1 MFGRVR
7 VLAFQLLIL
16 RLTLWSVVTD
26 LLLFPQRPHEAVV
39 QGWPN
44 FCPLKT
50 SVRESVPDYSI
61 WSLCP
66 DKSFIAFFQTK
77 NKPGHIWYSIDM
89 NILGWDHTGY
99 FFMCHCRSSLGHSFL
114 IYKIGLSFSNELWP
128 SQKSFI
134 NSKLNLNLTP
144 CPCQFLSSG
153 LS

>member
-16 RLTLWSVVTD
+16 MLTLWSVVTD
-26 LLLFPQRPHEAVV
+26 LLLFPKRPHEAVV

-50 SVRESVPDYSI
+50 SVTESVPDYSI

-66 DKSFIAFFQTK
+66 DKSFIALFQIK
-77 NKPGHIWYSIDM
+77 NEPGHIWYYIDM
-89 NILGWDHTGY
+89 NILSWDHTGY
-99 FFMCHCRSSLGHSFL
+99 FFMCHYWSSLGHSFL

-128 SQKSFI
+128 SQKCFI
-134 NSKLNLNLTP
+134 NSKLNLNLIP
-144 CPCQFLSSG
+144 RPCQFLSYGCS
-153 LS
+153 

>member
-16 RLTLWSVVTD
+16 MLTLWSVVTD
-26 LLLFPQRPHEAVV
+26 LLLFPKRPHEAVV

-50 SVRESVPDYSI
+50 SVTESVPDYSI

-66 DKSFIAFFQTK
+66 DKSFIALFQIK
-77 NKPGHIWYSIDM
+77 NEPGHIWYYIDM
-89 NILGWDHTGY
+89 NILSWDHTGY
-99 FFMCHCRSSLGHSFL
+99 FFMCHYWSSLGHSFL

-128 SQKSFI
+128 SQKCFI
-134 NSKLNLNLTP
+134 NSKLNLNLIP
-144 CPCQFLSSG
+144 RPCQFLSYGRS
-153 LS
+153 

>member
-16 RLTLWSVVTD
+16 MLTLWSVVTD
-26 LLLFPQRPHEAVV
+26 LLLFPRRPHEAVV

-50 SVRESVPDYSI
+50 SVTESVPDYSI

-66 DKSFIAFFQTK
+66 DKSFIALFQIK
-77 NKPGHIWYSIDM
+77 NEPGHIWYYIDM
-89 NILGWDHTGY
+89 NILSWDHTGY
-99 FFMCHCRSSLGHSFL
+99 FFMCHYWSSLGHSFL

-128 SQKSFI
+128 SQKCFI
-134 NSKLNLNLTP
+134 NSKLNLNLIP
-144 CPCQFLSSG
+144 RPCQFLSYGRS
-153 LS
+153 